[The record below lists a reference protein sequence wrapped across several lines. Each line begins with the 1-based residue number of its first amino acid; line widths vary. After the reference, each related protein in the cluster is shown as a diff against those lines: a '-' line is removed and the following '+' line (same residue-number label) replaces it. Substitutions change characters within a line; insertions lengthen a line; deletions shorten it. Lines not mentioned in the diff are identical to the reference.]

1 MCFHKKDRSCFQ
13 AAFLGTLHLS
23 GMVDKIAGMVDKIA
37 GMVDKIAGMVDKIA
51 GISVPLVHDDEL
63 LDNVDTGNRVDIHI
77 EKDID

>member
-1 MCFHKKDRSCFQ
+1 MWFHKKDRSCFQ

-37 GMVDKIAGMVDKIA
+37 GM
-51 GISVPLVHDDEL
+51 SVPLVHDDEL
-63 LDNVDTGNRVDIHI
+63 LDNVDTDNRVDIHI